1 MKSLFAALAMTLFAG
16 SITPSMA
23 AVDEGSSFVRAT
35 VSISRQQMEV
45 TTINARTGLEE
56 TMVWTVSTGARGY
69 TTPTGEYQPTWLSR
83 HHRSKQYDN
92 APMPWAVFF
101 HNGYAVHA
109 TFDLDNLGRP
119 ASHGCVR
126 LAPENAAIFFD
137 LVQTVGKDNTE
148 IVIVD

>member
-1 MKSLFAALAMTLFAG
+1 MKALLAALAFSFVAGAAAPTL
-16 SITPSMA
+16 A
-23 AVDEGSSFVRAT
+23 AVDEDSTYVRAT

-45 TTINARTGLEE
+45 VILDADTGIEQ
-56 TMVWTVSTGARGY
+56 TMVWTVSTGAEGY
-69 TTPTGEYQPTWLSR
+69 TTPTGKYQPTWLSR
-83 HHRSKQYDN
+83 HHRSRQYDN

-126 LAPENAAIFFD
+126 LAPENAATFFE
-137 LVQTVGKDNTE
+137 LVRAVGNDNTE